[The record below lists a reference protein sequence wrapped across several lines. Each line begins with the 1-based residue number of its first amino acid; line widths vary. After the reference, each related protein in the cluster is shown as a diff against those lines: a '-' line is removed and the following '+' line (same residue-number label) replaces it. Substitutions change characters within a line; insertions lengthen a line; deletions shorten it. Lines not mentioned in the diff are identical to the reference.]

1 MLGRAGFGRKFAG
14 FLAWCVGFGAVRCVL
29 GGEVLR
35 ELWVNVWEFVD
46 CFSHVVRI
54 TKNYE
59 EI

>member
-1 MLGRAGFGRKFAG
+1 MLGRASFGRKFEG
-14 FLAWCVGFGAVRCVL
+14 FLAWRVGFGAVRCVL

-35 ELWVNVWEFVD
+35 ELLANVWEFVD
-46 CFSHVVRI
+46 CFSLEVRI